1 MKYMIEVNQGIIS
14 CINLDGKLLV
24 FDTKEEAEELIN
36 NSYFSIHKDWYHVV
50 PTFIMEDDVFI
61 NYKDAYEILKE
72 RGIHNGGN

>member
-24 FDTKEEAEELIN
+24 FDTKEEANDFIN
-36 NSYFSIHKDWYHVV
+36 NTYLAINKDWYRVV
-50 PTFIMEDDVFI
+50 PTFIMEDDVCI

-72 RGIHNGGN
+72 RGIYNEGN